1 MLKIVHPICCG
12 IDVHKKF
19 LVAAIAITDSNNVT
33 TYVKRR
39 FSTFNSDLIKLRDW
53 LLSYNCFEVCMESTG
68 KYWIPIFN
76 VLENPVMLLLLILS
90 ISVPLKDKK
99 PMIRM
104 LPGLPIY
111 LNSISSLLVSS
122 LLRISAC
129 YVNLFAIVLNLLDIV
144 PVKKNRLQNA
154 PTVSNIALASVV
166 SDSFGKSASS
176 IIEYILTCDTFDPEY
191 CKSLLHKSLYKKA
204 DEVIQS
210 IIGYEL
216 RVDQS

>member
-76 VLENPVMLLLLILS
+76 VLEKSCHVVIANPKYLRAIKGQKTDDKDATWIANLFKFNI
-90 ISVPLKDKK
+90 VPSSFIPPED
-99 PMIRM
+99 IRM
-104 LPGLPIY
+104 LRELVRYRFKLIGHR
-111 LNSISSLLVSS
+111 SSE
-122 LLRISAC
+122 
-129 YVNLFAIVLNLLDIV
+129 
-144 PVKKNRLQNA
+144 KNRLQNA
-154 PTVSNIALASVV
+154 LTVSNIALASVV
-166 SDSFGKSASS
+166 TDSFGKSASS
-176 IIEYILTCDTFDPEY
+176 IIDI
-191 CKSLLHKSLYKKA
+191 S
-204 DEVIQS
+204 
-210 IIGYEL
+210 
-216 RVDQS
+216 